1 MRVEDYR
8 ASSAEEL
15 PSAPTGKRESRRTDP
30 FLRGPIPMEW
40 LSAASALCKSALLV
54 GLALWFLRG
63 VIGKQCPV
71 KFTSAARRSMRLTRE
86 QSRRGIPALEAA
98 GLLRVVKGGRGRC
111 PVVEILTAPRLRNT
125 FDAVSTAQTPRESK
139 ARLRGPARENKKR
152 ESGDS

>member
-1 MRVEDYR
+1 MRIEDYQ
-8 ASSAEEL
+8 ASSADEL
-15 PSAPTGKRESRRTDP
+15 PSAPTGKRKSRRTDP

-40 LSAASALCKSALLV
+40 LSAASALCKSALSV

-125 FDAVSTAQTPRESK
+125 FDAVSTTANTARIQSK
-139 ARLRGPARENKKR
+139 A
-152 ESGDS
+152 SGAG

>member
-40 LSAASALCKSALLV
+40 LSAASALCKSALSV

-63 VIGKQCPV
+63 VMGKQCPV

-125 FDAVSTAQTPRESK
+125 FDAVSTATNTARIQSK
-139 ARLRGPARENKKR
+139 S
-152 ESGDS
+152 SGAGQRK

>member
-1 MRVEDYR
+1 MRIEDYQ
-8 ASSAEEL
+8 ASSAGEL
-15 PSAPTGKRESRRTDP
+15 PSAPIGNRKSRRTDP

-40 LSAASALCKSALLV
+40 LSSASALCKSALPV

-63 VIGKQCPV
+63 VMGKHCPV

-111 PVVEILTAPRLRNT
+111 PVVEIMNQQLP
-125 FDAVSTAQTPRESK
+125 
-139 ARLRGPARENKKR
+139 RGP
-152 ESGDS
+152 DS

>member
-1 MRVEDYR
+1 
-8 ASSAEEL
+8 
-15 PSAPTGKRESRRTDP
+15 
-30 FLRGPIPMEW
+30 MEW
-40 LSAASALCKSALLV
+40 LSAASALCKSALSV

-63 VIGKQCPV
+63 VMGKQCPV

-111 PVVEILTAPRLRNT
+111 SVVEILTAPQLRNT
-125 FDAVSTAQTPRESK
+125 FDAVSTAQTPRESR

>member
-1 MRVEDYR
+1 MRIEDYR
-8 ASSAEEL
+8 ASSSEEL
-15 PSAPTGKRESRRTDP
+15 PSAPTGKRKSPIKDP

-40 LSAASALCKSALLV
+40 LSSASALCKSALLV

-63 VIGKQCPV
+63 VMGKQCPV

-125 FDAVSTAQTPRESK
+125 FDAVSTTANTARIQSK
-139 ARLRGPARENKKR
+139 ALGAGQRK
-152 ESGDS
+152 

>member
-1 MRVEDYR
+1 MRIEDYQ

-15 PSAPTGKRESRRTDP
+15 PSAPSKRKSRRTDP

-40 LSAASALCKSALLV
+40 LSSASALCKSALPV

-63 VIGKQCPV
+63 VMGKHCPV

-111 PVVEILTAPRLRNT
+111 TVVEIIETL
-125 FDAVSTAQTPRESK
+125 
-139 ARLRGPARENKKR
+139 
-152 ESGDS
+152 

>member
-40 LSAASALCKSALLV
+40 LSAASALCKSALSV

-111 PVVEILTAPRLRNT
+111 PVVEILTAPPLRNT
-125 FDAVSTAQTPRESK
+125 FDAVSTTANTARIQSK
-139 ARLRGPARENKKR
+139 T
-152 ESGDS
+152 SGAGQRK

>member
-40 LSAASALCKSALLV
+40 LSSASALCKSALSV

-63 VIGKQCPV
+63 VMGKQCPV

-125 FDAVSTAQTPRESK
+125 FDAVSTATNTARIQSK
-139 ARLRGPARENKKR
+139 S
-152 ESGDS
+152 SGAGQRK